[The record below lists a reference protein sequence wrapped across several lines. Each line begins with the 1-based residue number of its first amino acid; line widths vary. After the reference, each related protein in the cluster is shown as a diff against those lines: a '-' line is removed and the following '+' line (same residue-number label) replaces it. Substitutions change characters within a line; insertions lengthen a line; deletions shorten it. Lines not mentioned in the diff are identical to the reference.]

1 MIKQALLVC
10 LGLICFCNEI
20 WAASRIKDIVT
31 IQGVR
36 ENQLIGYGLV
46 VGLQGTGDNL
56 RNSPFTEQAL
66 RAMLERLGAKFQKS
80 TSQTKNVASV
90 MITAK
95 LPPFIQKGSKI
106 DVSISSL
113 GDASSLVGGT
123 LVLSPLKGAD
133 GTVYAVA
140 QGPLTVTGFTT
151 QGLAEQVTQGVPT
164 SGRIPNGAII
174 EREVAGNFYKK
185 KIIVLELRNPDFN
198 TAVNVSMA
206 INKYSGRKF
215 GKPVARERDLR
226 TIFLKRPKSI
236 SVSRFIAEVGRL
248 AVIPD
253 TPARVVI
260 DERTGTVVIGSDV
273 KISTVAATHGNVTV
287 RITET
292 PQVSQPNP
300 FSKGK
305 TTVTA
310 ETFVTAAE
318 SGGSLSILQGTDLY
332 ELVSGLNSIGLKPR
346 GVIAILQAIK
356 SAGAL
361 QADLVVQ

>member
-1 MIKQALLVC
+1 
-10 LGLICFCNEI
+10 
-20 WAASRIKDIVT
+20 
-31 IQGVR
+31 
-36 ENQLIGYGLV
+36 
-46 VGLQGTGDNL
+46 
-56 RNSPFTEQAL
+56 
-66 RAMLERLGAKFQKS
+66 
-80 TSQTKNVASV
+80 
-90 MITAK
+90 
-95 LPPFIQKGSKI
+95 
-106 DVSISSL
+106 
-113 GDASSLVGGT
+113 
-123 LVLSPLKGAD
+123 LVLTPLKGAD

-198 TAVNVSMA
+198 TAVNVSSA
-206 INKYSGRKF
+206 INKYSRKKF
-215 GKPVARERDLR
+215 GKRVARERDLR
-226 TIFLKRPKSI
+226 TIFLKRPKNI

-248 AVIPD
+248 TIIPD

-273 KISTVAATHGNVTV
+273 KISTVAATHGNLTV
-287 RITET
+287 RVTEV
-292 PQVSQPNP
+292 PKVSQPGP
-300 FSKGK
+300 FSNGK
-305 TTVTA
+305 TAVTP
-310 ETFVTAAE
+310 ETFVSAAE

>member
-1 MIKQALLVC
+1 MIIRLLVVTAGLLCFWSQAL
-10 LGLICFCNEI
+10 
-20 WAASRIKDIVT
+20 ATARIKDIVT

-56 RNSPFTEQAL
+56 RNSPFTEQSL
-66 RAMLERLGAKFQKS
+66 RAMLERLGAKYQKA

-123 LVLSPLKGAD
+123 LVMTPLKGAD
-133 GTVYAVA
+133 GKVYAVA

-151 QGLAEQVTQGVPT
+151 QGAAEQVTQGVPT

-185 KIIVLELRNPDFN
+185 QIIVLELRNPDFR
-198 TAVNVSMA
+198 TAVNVSNA
-206 INKYSGRKF
+206 INNYARKKF

-226 TIFLKRPKSI
+226 TIFLKRPKNI
-236 SVSRFIAEVGRL
+236 SVSRFIAELGGLTVE
-248 AVIPD
+248 PD
-253 TPARVVI
+253 APARVVI
-260 DERTGTVVIGSDV
+260 DERTGTVVIGSAV

-287 RITET
+287 RVSEV
-292 PQVSQPNP
+292 PQVSQPGP
-300 FSKGK
+300 FSNGK
-305 TTVTA
+305 TVVTP
-310 ETFVTAAE
+310 ETFVSGKE
-318 SGGSLSILQGTDLY
+318 SGGSLSVLAGTDLY
-332 ELVSGLNSIGLKPR
+332 ELVSGLNSIGLKPK